1 MKLATQLATTNSSS
15 LTRTEQAQER
25 CRLAKQLEKV
35 GEYESACEA
44 LREFWQAHEDS
55 TVLIGFDCQTVAEIL
70 LRVGTLSGWLA
81 SRHRT
86 GSQEQAKDLITQSI
100 EIFKQLERTDKVAEA
115 QSDLALCYWREGG
128 FNEARDILRE
138 VITDLGDSEND
149 LRATALIRRAVV
161 EKTAA
166 KYSQALSLYKEASP
180 LVGATSD
187 HALKGSFHM
196 GLGTLLNCLGVAEEQ
211 TQYIDQALI
220 EFAAAG
226 FHFEQLGHAQQCGR
240 VENNLGFLYVS
251 IGKFPEAHRHINRA
265 RAIFVSLGDQGLT
278 AQVEDTRARAYLAEG
293 RFLEAERYARTA
305 VKTLDKGDECSLLVE
320 ALTTHGITLARL
332 GRYSNARSELDRA
345 IEAGENCG
353 DLEGAGRARLTI
365 IEELQDQTPTAELVS
380 IHRSALELLKKSQD
394 PAARDR
400 LLASSAAVMDAI
412 QTAEAG
418 SPRLKGESW
427 QDFSFKKELRAY
439 EKLLIERALRDAGSS
454 VTRASRLLG
463 FKHHQSLISLIN
475 TRHPD
480 LLKTRSAVVRRR
492 RHIVSKP
499 TRAKNKTATSEL
511 KPNVTQI
518 SILHVED
525 NKQVAQ
531 LITDI
536 LNSERIKVDT
546 CVNGMTALRI
556 LTGDAHY
563 DVVIVDNDLP
573 GVKGLDLVRR
583 IRNITHRRSTPIIML
598 SGDDI
603 ETQAWSAG
611 VKAFLRKPEGIDEL
625 PSTVDRLLKQRKER
639 AEYSHAER

>member
-1 MKLATQLATTNSSS
+1 MKLATQLATTKSIG
-15 LTRTEQAQER
+15 LTRTEQAQEC
-25 CRLAKQLEKV
+25 CRIAKELEKV
-35 GEYESACEA
+35 GEYESAREA
-44 LREFWQAHEDS
+44 LGEFWQAHEYS
-55 TVLIGFDCQTVAEIL
+55 TVLNGLDRRTVAEIL
-70 LRVGTLSGWLA
+70 LRVGTLSGWLTN
-81 SRHRT
+81 RHRT

-100 EIFKQLERTDKVAEA
+100 ELFRQLERTDKVAEA
-115 QSDLALCYWREGG
+115 QSDLALCYWREGA

-138 VITDLGDSEND
+138 VITDLGDNEND

-161 EKTAA
+161 EKTAGR
-166 KYSQALSLYKEASP
+166 YSEALSLYKEASP
-180 LVGATSD
+180 VVEAAND

-211 TQYIDQALI
+211 TQYVDQALI

-251 IGKFPEAHRHINRA
+251 IGRFPEAHRHINRA
-265 RAIFVSLGDQGLT
+265 RVIFVSLGDQGLT
-278 AQVEDTRARAYLAEG
+278 AQVDDTRARAFLAEG
-293 RFLEAERYARTA
+293 RLLEAERYARTA

-365 IEELQDQTPTAELVS
+365 IEELKDQTPTDELVS

-394 PAARDR
+394 LAARDR
-400 LLASSAAVMDAI
+400 LLASSATVMDAI

-418 SPRLKGESW
+418 GPRLKGESW
-427 QDFSFKKELRAY
+427 KDFSFKKELRAY
-439 EKLLIERALRDAGSS
+439 EKLLIERALRDAGGS

-475 TRHPD
+475 RRHQD

-492 RHIVSKP
+492 RHIFSKP
-499 TRAKNKTATSEL
+499 KRGRDKTAASEP
-511 KPNVTQI
+511 KPSAAQI
-518 SILHVED
+518 SVLHVED
-525 NKQVAQ
+525 NKQVANI
-531 LITDI
+531 ITGI
-536 LNSERIKVDT
+536 LNSEGIRVDT

-556 LTGDAHY
+556 LTGDARY
-563 DVVIVDNDLP
+563 DAVIVDNDLP
-573 GVKGLDLVRR
+573 GIKGLDLVRR

-598 SGDDI
+598 SGDEI
-603 ETQAWSAG
+603 ETEAWRAG
-611 VKAFLRKPEGIDEL
+611 VKEFLRKPQDIERVA
-625 PSTVDRLLKQRKER
+625 STVKRFAATMKEERDRK
-639 AEYSHAER
+639 

>member
-1 MKLATQLATTNSSS
+1 MNLATQLARANARNG
-15 LTRTEQAQER
+15 LTRTQRALD
-25 CRLAKQLEKV
+25 CCHLAKELEKA
-35 GEYESACEA
+35 GEYEAACDA
-44 LREFWQAHEDS
+44 LDEFWPERASIPVMDG
-55 TVLIGFDCQTVAEIL
+55 LDLLAAAEVL
-70 LRVGTLSGWLA
+70 LRCGALSGWL
-81 SRHRT
+81 
-86 GSQEQAKDLITQSI
+86 GSAHQAKGQENAKNLITRSI
-100 EIFKQLERTDKVAEA
+100 DSLEKLGLVERIAEA
-115 QSDLALCYWREGG
+115 RSDLALCYMREGA
-128 FNEARDILRE
+128 FDEARINLDEAL
-138 VITDLGDSEND
+138 LNLKGQGD
-149 LRATALIRRAVV
+149 LRAVILIRAAIVEERAGRF
-161 EKTAA
+161 TD
-166 KYSQALSLYKEASP
+166 ALRLYKESLP
-180 LVGATSD
+180 LVEQSPED
-187 HALKGSFHM
+187 ALKGSLYLN
-196 GLGTLLNCLGVAEEQ
+196 LGTVYTRLAEAEGRED
-211 TQYIDQALI
+211 YRDLALI
-220 EFAAAG
+220 QYAAAS
-226 FHFEQLGHAQQCGR
+226 FHFEQAAHMRQCGR
-240 VENNLGFLYVS
+240 VENNLGFLYQS
-251 IGKFPEAHRHINRA
+251 IGKFSEAHHHINRA
-265 RAIFVSLGDQGLT
+265 HNIFLSLGDQGHV
-278 AQVEDTRARAYLAEG
+278 AQVDDTRARAFLSEG
-293 RFLEAERYARTA
+293 RYLEAERYARTA
-305 VKTLDKGDECSLLVE
+305 VRTLDRGDECSLLVE

-332 GRYSNARSELDRA
+332 GRYSSARSELDRA

-365 IEELQDQTPTAELVS
+365 IEELQDQTPTADLVS

-400 LLASSAAVMDAI
+400 LLVSSATVMDAI

-439 EKLLIERALRDAGSS
+439 EKLLIERALRDAGGS

-556 LTGDAHY
+556 LTGDARY

-639 AEYSHAER
+639 DE

>member
-1 MKLATQLATTNSSS
+1 MKLATQLATANSIG
-15 LTRTEQAQER
+15 LTLTERAQEC
-25 CRLAKQLEKV
+25 CRLVKQLEKV
-35 GEYESACEA
+35 GEYESACET
-44 LREFWQAHEDS
+44 LGELWQAHEDS
-55 TVLIGFDCQTVAEIL
+55 TVLNGFDRQTAAEIL

-86 GSQEQAKDLITQSI
+86 GSQEQAKDLITQSL
-100 EIFKQLERTDKVAEA
+100 EIFRQLERTDKVAEA
-115 QSDLALCYWREGG
+115 QSDLALCYWREGA

-138 VITDLGDSEND
+138 VIIDLGDNDND

-166 KYSQALSLYKEASP
+166 RYSEALSVYKEAAP
-180 LVGATSD
+180 LVEATSD

-196 GLGTLLNCLGVAEEQ
+196 GLGTLLNCLGVAEKQ

-251 IGKFPEAHRHINRA
+251 IGKFPEAHSHINRA

-278 AQVEDTRARAYLAEG
+278 AQVDDTRARAFLAEG
-293 RFLEAERYARTA
+293 RLLEAERYARLA
-305 VKTLDKGDECSLLVE
+305 VKTLGKGDECSLLVE

-365 IEELQDQTPTAELVS
+365 IEELKDQTPTSEMVS
-380 IHRSALELLKKSQD
+380 IYQSALELLKKSQD
-394 PAARDR
+394 PAAKDR
-400 LLASSAAVMDAI
+400 LLASSTTVIDAL
-412 QTAEAG
+412 TAGAEDA
-418 SPRLKGESW
+418 SLKGESW
-427 QDFSFKKELRAY
+427 KDFSFKKELRAY
-439 EKLLIERALRDAGSS
+439 EKLLIERALRDAGGS
-454 VTRASRLLG
+454 VTRASRLLA

-475 TRHPD
+475 TRHRD
-480 LLKTRSAVVRRR
+480 LLKTRSAVVKRR
-492 RHIVSKP
+492 RHIISKP
-499 TRAKNKTATSEL
+499 KKARKKTAASEP
-511 KPNVTQI
+511 KPSPAQV

-525 NKQVAQ
+525 NKQVANV
-531 LITDI
+531 ITDI
-536 LNSERIKVDT
+536 LKSEGIRVDT

-556 LTGDAHY
+556 LTGDARY
-563 DVVIVDNDLP
+563 DAVIVDNDLP

-583 IRNITHRRSTPIIML
+583 VRNITHRRSTPIIML
-598 SGDDI
+598 SGDDV
-603 ETQAWSAG
+603 ETEAWRAG
-611 VKAFLRKPEGIDEL
+611 VKAYLRKPEGIDQIA
-625 PSTVDRLLKQRKER
+625 STIERLLSTPNEN
-639 AEYSHAER
+639 S

>member
-1 MKLATQLATTNSSS
+1 MKLATQLATTNSSG
-15 LTRTEQAQER
+15 LTLTEYAQER

-35 GEYESACEA
+35 GEYESAREA
-44 LREFWQAHEDS
+44 LGEFWQAHENS
-55 TVLIGFDCQTVAEIL
+55 TILNGFDCQTVGEIL

-81 SRHRT
+81 TRHRT

-100 EIFKQLERTDKVAEA
+100 GIFKQLERTDKVAEA

-138 VITDLGDSEND
+138 VITDLGNNEND
-149 LRATALIRRAVV
+149 LRATALIRCAVV

-166 KYSQALSLYKEASP
+166 KYSEALSLYKEASP
-180 LVGATSD
+180 LVEATSD

-196 GLGTLLNCLGVAEEQ
+196 GLGTLLNCLGVAEGQ

-220 EFAAAG
+220 EFSAAG

-240 VENNLGFLYVS
+240 VENNLGFLYVT
-251 IGKFPEAHRHINRA
+251 IGNFSEAHRHINRA
-265 RAIFVSLGDQGLT
+265 RAIFVSLADQGLT

-293 RFLEAERYARTA
+293 RFLEAERNARTA

-365 IEELQDQTPTAELVS
+365 IEELKDQTPTGELVS

-400 LLASSAAVMDAI
+400 LLASSATVMDAI

-418 SPRLKGESW
+418 GPRLKGESW
-427 QDFSFKKELRAY
+427 KDFSFKKELLAY
-439 EKLLIERALRDAGSS
+439 EKLLIEQALRDAGGS

-475 TRHPD
+475 TRHQD
-480 LLKTRSAVVRRR
+480 LLKTRSAVVKRK

-499 TRAKNKTATSEL
+499 KRAKNKTATSEL
-511 KPNVTQI
+511 KPSVTQI

-556 LTGDAHY
+556 LTGDARY

-603 ETQAWSAG
+603 ETEAWSAG

-625 PSTVDRLLKQRKER
+625 PSTIERLLKQRKER
-639 AEYSHAER
+639 AEYSHAES